1 MKTVAAVLISAGL
14 LVAGPAAASEDLAK
28 KLGCTTC
35 HAVDKK
41 KMGPAFKD
49 VAAKYKGQAG
59 AADKLAAK
67 IAKGDGHPKA
77 KGTPDEIKKVLEWA
91 LAM

>member
-1 MKTVAAVLISAGL
+1 MKIVAAALISAGL
-14 LVAGPAAASEDLAK
+14 LIAGPAVASEDLAK

-41 KMGPAFKD
+41 KMGPALKD
-49 VAAKYKGQAG
+49 IAAKYKGQAG
-59 AADKLAAK
+59 AADKLTAA
-67 IAKGDGHPKA
+67 IAKGDGHPKG
-77 KGTPDEIKKVLEWA
+77 KGSEDEIKKVVEWV

>member
-14 LVAGPAAASEDLAK
+14 LVAGPAVASEDLAK

-41 KMGPAFKD
+41 KMGPSLKD
-49 VAAKYKGQAG
+49 ISAKFKGQAG
-59 AADKLAAK
+59 AADKLTTA

-77 KGTPDEIKKVLEWA
+77 KGSEADIKKVVEWV